1 MISTQTNTKLAKPKV
16 PLAKLKVPKPKP
28 ETEKCKKEDCT
39 KGKVQENEYCALHQK
54 LYQRCVFLEDTARL
68 GKKPCYNVIR
78 GCRSQMEADYRFSKC
93 GVCLEKEREKDHLKR
108 GKALEEVNTLMTE
121 PGSVN
126 IQEKRCTICCF
137 VFPMSDFV
145 GQKEGVITK
154 SCIRCRN
161 DNKKQDMKRDKVHRE
176 ALARIADQKPEQK
189 YKHYVKSAKERNMLF
204 ELTKEQLVEIT
215 EKICFYC
222 GEKDNCGIDRL
233 DAAIGYTVSNSVS
246 CCKMCNYL
254 KGSLD
259 VVTFLRRV
267 EHILSY
273 QKKIDNM
280 DIRHY
285 DCFAN
290 AINVGFSIYKYG
302 AKKRGKDFELEPEMF
317 DFIISKE
324 CYICGKQNSEN
335 HQNGID
341 RIDNNKGYLSDNCA
355 ACCSECNRMKR
366 ALDLE
371 MMLNK
376 LLSIYHVH
384 SNFKEEDYAHIPRNI
399 YFILKRSNN
408 SCPDIL
414 I

>member
-1 MISTQTNTKLAKPKV
+1 MISTKPKV
-16 PLAKLKVPKPKP
+16 

-39 KGKVQENEYCALHQK
+39 KRKVQENEYCALHQK
-54 LYQRCVFLEDTARL
+54 FYQRCVFLDETAKV
-68 GKKPCYNVIR
+68 GKKTCYNVIR
-78 GCRSQMEADYRFSKC
+78 GCRSQMASDYRFSKC
-93 GVCLEKEREKDHLKR
+93 GVCLEKERAKDHAKR
-108 GKALEEVNTLMTE
+108 GKALE
-121 PGSVN
+121 SVKGLESAEL
-126 IQEKRCTICCF
+126 QEKTCTICCF
-137 VFPMSDFV
+137 VFPMTDFV

-161 DNKKQDMKRDKVHRE
+161 DNKKQDLKRDKVHRE
-176 ALARIADQKPEQK
+176 ALARIADQKPDRK
-189 YKHYVKSAKERNMLF
+189 YKQYIKSAKERNMVC

-215 EKICFYC
+215 SNVCYYC
-222 GEKDNCGIDRL
+222 GEKENNGIDRL
-233 DAAIGYTVSNSVS
+233 DAAIGYTISNSVS

-290 AINVGFSIYKYG
+290 AINVGFYIYKYG
-302 AKKRGKDFELEPEMF
+302 AKKRGKSFELEPEMF

-324 CYICGKQNSEN
+324 CYLCGKVNSEN

-341 RIDNNKGYLSDNCA
+341 RIDNNIGYFFDNCL
-355 ACCSECNRMKR
+355 ACCGECNKMKR
-366 ALDLE
+366 ILELENMLDK
-371 MMLNK
+371 MV
-376 LLSIYHVH
+376 SIYHLH
-384 SNFKEEDYAHIPRNI
+384 ANFQEEDYAHISRNI

-408 SCPDIL
+408 SGPDVL